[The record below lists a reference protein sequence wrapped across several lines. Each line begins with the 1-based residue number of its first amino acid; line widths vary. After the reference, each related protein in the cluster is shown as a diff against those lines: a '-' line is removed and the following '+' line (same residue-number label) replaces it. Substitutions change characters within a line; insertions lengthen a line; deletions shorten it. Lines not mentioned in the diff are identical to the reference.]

1 MSREI
6 EKIAEDLF
14 EKVRSRFENV
24 NLGDEAA
31 KATNDPEKARFFNFD
46 YVTNEENHGNV
57 TISIIDENNLKIYFS
72 KNISDNLEGQ
82 ELDNWYSFL
91 KELRYFAKRNLLT
104 FDTRDISRSN
114 LNIKDLKQV
123 SKADSTLTTQDVAI
137 SESRLYGTHMISY
150 ENVGPARIMIKH
162 TESVNPEQRG
172 SRARHINA
180 IYVENAQGERFK
192 MQHNKLSGARAMAR
206 HVAEGG
212 IPYDD
217 VGQHINS
224 MIQEMSD
231 LGRFVRVMKHRTFE
245 DNTAVKMVEAAA
257 NYYQGMNRQLNY
269 LKGSRA
275 YRNFVESFE
284 PNKQQLDEVDV
295 NELKERFVKKVFDD
309 RMMAALPLVNKAYQL
324 QEQAKHKQLESVKDI
339 VEHRA
344 DLQLIENEGMDEYFK
359 ALSFAR
365 PADLVVRIL
374 EDIAKRGAAIP
385 EVAEFA
391 KHWAANF
398 NMVNEDSD
406 KELKENQALAVKLAT
421 HYIRDLRNL
430 HEGLRVS
437 RTDYNL
443 VDFDSGEMLEEG
455 TWALPESPEEVQA
468 LQALM
473 SQPLEVGVDAEN
485 ATSALY
491 ELIGDD
497 ELFDR
502 LNDLAD
508 AEGPRAD
515 ARDTIKYFLQQ
526 EMPGLAAKLN
536 FGDAEMDQATN
547 VASPAQPAPPAQP
560 TAANTPP
567 GQNSGGVV
575 SEELR
580 AIARL
585 AGLQSFMVK

>member
-14 EKVRSRFENV
+14 EKIRSRFENV
-24 NLGDEAA
+24 NLGDESA
-31 KATNDPEKARFFNFD
+31 KATNDPEQARFFNFD
-46 YVTNEENHGNV
+46 YTIEDENHGNV
-57 TISIIDENNLKIYFS
+57 TVSIIDENNLKIYFS
-72 KNISDNLEGQ
+72 KNISDK
-82 ELDNWYSFL
+82 LDSKQQQDWYNFL
-91 KELRYFAKRNLLT
+91 RELRYFAKRNLLT

-123 SKADSTLTTQDVAI
+123 SKADSTLTTNDVAI

-162 TESVNPEQRG
+162 TESVNHEQRG
-172 SRARHINA
+172 SRARHINS

-192 MQHNKLSGARAMAR
+192 MAYNKLSGARAMAR

-212 IPYDD
+212 IPYDP

-224 MIQEMSD
+224 MIQEMAD

-245 DNTAVKMVEAAA
+245 DNTAAKMVEAAA

-275 YRNFVESFE
+275 YKNFLEAFE
-284 PNKQQLDEVDV
+284 PAKQQLDEVDV

-324 QEQAKHKQLESVKDI
+324 QEQAKQKQLQSVKDI

-344 DLQLIENEGMDEYFK
+344 GLQLIENEGMDEYFK

-365 PADLVVRIL
+365 PSDLVVRIL

-406 KELKENQALAVKLAT
+406 QEIKENQALAVKLAT

-437 RTDYNL
+437 QADYNL
-443 VDFDSGEMLEEG
+443 VDFDSGEILEEG
-455 TWALPESPEEVQA
+455 TWALPDSPEEIQE
-468 LQALM
+468 LQSLM
-473 SQPLEVGVDAEN
+473 AEPLEVGVDAEN

-491 ELIGDD
+491 DLIGDD
-497 ELFDR
+497 ELYDR
-502 LNDLAD
+502 LHDLAD

-547 VASPAQPAPPAQP
+547 MTPPAQSTMPAQP

-567 GQNSGGVV
+567 GQNTGGVV

-580 AIARL
+580 AIAKL

>member
-1 MSREI
+1 
-6 EKIAEDLF
+6 
-14 EKVRSRFENV
+14 
-24 NLGDEAA
+24 
-31 KATNDPEKARFFNFD
+31 
-46 YVTNEENHGNV
+46 
-57 TISIIDENNLKIYFS
+57 
-72 KNISDNLEGQ
+72 
-82 ELDNWYSFL
+82 
-91 KELRYFAKRNLLT
+91 
-104 FDTRDISRSN
+104 
-114 LNIKDLKQV
+114 V

-137 SESRLYGTHMISY
+137 SESKLYGTHMLSY

-162 TESVNPEQRG
+162 TESVNSEQRG

-212 IPYDD
+212 IPYDNI
-217 VGQHINS
+217 GQHINS
-224 MIQEMSD
+224 MIQEMAD

-245 DNTAVKMVEAAA
+245 DNTAAKMVEAAA

-269 LKGSRA
+269 LKGARA
-275 YRNFVESFE
+275 YRNFLESFE
-284 PNKQQLDEVDV
+284 PVKQQLDEVDI

-324 QEQAKHKQLESVKDI
+324 QEHAKQKQLESVKDI
-339 VEHRA
+339 IEHRA

-365 PADLVVRIL
+365 PTDLVTRIL
-374 EDIAKRGAAIP
+374 EDIAKRGAVIP

-406 KELKENQALAVKLAT
+406 QELKENQALAVKLAT

-430 HEGLRVS
+430 REGLRVS
-437 RTDYNL
+437 QTDYNL
-443 VDFDSGEMLEEG
+443 VDFDNGEMLEEG
-455 TWALPESPEEVQA
+455 TWALPDSPEKVQT
-468 LQALM
+468 LQTLM
-473 SQPLEVGVDAEN
+473 AEPLEVGVDAEN

-502 LNDLAD
+502 LHDLAD

-515 ARDTIKYFLQQ
+515 ARDTVKYFLQQ
-526 EMPGLAAKLN
+526 EMPGLVAKLN
-536 FGDAEMDQATN
+536 FGNTEMDQATN
-547 VASPAQPAPPAQP
+547 ITPPAQP
-560 TAANTPP
+560 TTPAQTTGP
-567 GQNSGGVV
+567 NQTSGQASGGVV

-580 AIARL
+580 NLARL

>member
-14 EKVRSRFENV
+14 EKIRSRFENV
-24 NLGDEAA
+24 SLGDEAA
-31 KATNDPEKARFFNFD
+31 KATNDPETARFFNFD
-46 YVTNEENHGNV
+46 YTTDGENHGNV
-57 TISIIDENNLKIYFS
+57 TVSLIDENNLKVYFS
-72 KNISDNLEGQ
+72 KNISDS
-82 ELDNWYSFL
+82 LDKDQLNQWYKFL
-91 KELRYFAKRNLLT
+91 QELRYFAKRNLLT

-114 LNIKDLKQV
+114 LNIKDIKQV
-123 SKADSTLTTQDVAI
+123 SQADSTLQAKDINI
-137 SESRLYGTHMISY
+137 SESRLYGTNMISY
-150 ENVGPARIMIKH
+150 ENVGAARIMIKH
-162 TESVNPEQRG
+162 TESVNAEQRG
-172 SRARHINA
+172 SRSRHINA

-206 HVAEGG
+206 HISEGG
-212 IPYDD
+212 IPYDE
-217 VGQHINS
+217 VGQHING
-224 MIQEMSD
+224 MIQEMAD

-245 DNTAVKMVEAAA
+245 DSTAKNMVEAAA

-275 YRNFVESFE
+275 YRTFLETFE

-295 NELKERFVKKVFDD
+295 NELKEKFVKKIFDD
-309 RMMAALPLVNKAYQL
+309 RMMAALPLVNKAYRL
-324 QEQAKHKQLESVKDI
+324 QEQAKEKQIESVHNI
-339 VEHRA
+339 INNRA
-344 DLQLIENEGMDEYFK
+344 PLALLTNEGMDEYFK

-365 PADLVVRIL
+365 PSDLVVRIL

-406 KELKENQALAVKLAT
+406 KELKEHQALAVKLAT
-421 HYIRDLRNL
+421 HYVRDLRNL

-437 RTDYNL
+437 QEDYNL
-443 VDFDSGEMLEEG
+443 VDFDSGEVLEEG
-455 TWALPESPEEVQA
+455 TWALPESPEDIQA
-468 LQALM
+468 LQTLLA
-473 SQPLEVGVDAEN
+473 QPLEVGVDAEN

-497 ELFDR
+497 ELYDR

-526 EMPGLAAKLN
+526 EMPGLASKLN

-547 VASPAQPAPPAQP
+547 MTPPATPQPPAQP
-560 TAANTPP
+560 TGPNQPP
-567 GQNSGGVV
+567 GQSSGGIV

-580 AIARL
+580 DIARL

>member
-14 EKVRSRFENV
+14 EKIRSRFENV
-24 NLGDEAA
+24 SLGDEAA

-46 YVTNEENHGNV
+46 YTVDDENHGNV
-57 TISIIDENNLKIYFS
+57 TVSIIDENNLKIYFS
-72 KNISDNLEGQ
+72 KNISANLDEKQ
-82 ELDNWYSFL
+82 LHDWYEFL

-123 SKADSTLTTQDVAI
+123 SKADGTLTTKDVAI
-137 SESRLYGTHMISY
+137 SESRLYGTNMVSY
-150 ENVGPARIMIKH
+150 ENVGSARIMIKH
-162 TESVNPEQRG
+162 TESVNPDQRG
-172 SRARHINA
+172 SRSRHINA
-180 IYVENAQGERFK
+180 IYVENAQGERFR

-206 HVAEGG
+206 HIAEGG

-224 MIQEMSD
+224 MIQEMAD

-245 DNTAVKMVEAAA
+245 DNTAIKMVEAAA

-275 YRNFVESFE
+275 YKHFLEAFE
-284 PNKQQLDEVDV
+284 PAKQQLDEVDV

-324 QEQAKHKQLESVKDI
+324 QEQAKQKQLESVKDI
-339 VEHRA
+339 IEHRA

-421 HYIRDLRNL
+421 HYVRDLRNL

-437 RTDYNL
+437 QSDYNL

-473 SQPLEVGVDAEN
+473 AEPLEVGVDAEN

-497 ELFDR
+497 ELYDR

-526 EMPGLAAKLN
+526 EMPGLASKLN
-536 FGDAEMDQATN
+536 FGDAEMDQSINA
-547 VASPAQPAPPAQP
+547 APPAQP
-560 TAANTPP
+560 TAPAQPTGPNQPP
-567 GQNSGGVV
+567 GQTSGGIV

-580 AIARL
+580 DIARL

>member
-1 MSREI
+1 MSRET

-14 EKVRSRFENV
+14 EKIRSRFENI
-24 NLGDEAA
+24 NLGDDKA
-31 KATNDPEKARFFNFD
+31 KSTNDPEKAKFFNFD
-46 YVTNEENHGNV
+46 YVINDQNHGNV
-57 TISIIDENNLKIYFS
+57 TVSLIDENSLKVYFS
-72 KNISDNLEGQ
+72 KNISDNLEDQ
-82 ELDNWYSFL
+82 ELQEWYKFL
-91 KELRYFAKRNLLT
+91 QELRYFAKRNLLT
-104 FDTRDISRSN
+104 FDTRDISRSI
-114 LNIKDLKQV
+114 LNIKDIKQV
-123 SKADSTLTTQDVAI
+123 SQADSTLQTSDVKI
-137 SESRLYGTHMISY
+137 SESRLYGTNMISY

-192 MQHNKLSGARAMAR
+192 MQYNKLSGARAMAR
-206 HVAEGG
+206 HIAEGG

-217 VGQHINS
+217 FGQHINS
-224 MIQEMSD
+224 MIQEMAD

-245 DNTAVKMVEAAA
+245 DNTAAKMVEAAA

-275 YRNFVESFE
+275 YRNFLESFE

-295 NELKERFVKKVFDD
+295 NQLKERFVKKVFDD

-324 QEQAKHKQLESVKDI
+324 QEQARTKQIESVRNI
-339 VEHRA
+339 IENRA
-344 DLQLIENEGMDEYFK
+344 QLQLIENEGMDEYFK

-365 PADLVVRIL
+365 PTDLVVRIL

-406 KELKENQALAVKLAT
+406 QELKENQALAVKLAT

-437 RTDYNL
+437 QEDYHL
-443 VDFDSGEMLEEG
+443 VDFDSGEILEEG
-455 TWALPESPEEVQA
+455 TWALPDSPEEIQT
-468 LQALM
+468 LQTLM

-502 LNDLAD
+502 LHDLAD

-515 ARDTIKYFLQQ
+515 ARDTVKYFLQQ
-526 EMPGLAAKLN
+526 EMPGLASKLN
-536 FGDAEMDQATN
+536 FGDAEMDQAVNMT
-547 VASPAQPAPPAQP
+547 PPPAPEQPAQP
-560 TAANTPP
+560 TAPNQPP
-567 GQNSGGVV
+567 GQSSGGVV

-580 AIARL
+580 DIARL

>member
-1 MSREI
+1 
-6 EKIAEDLF
+6 
-14 EKVRSRFENV
+14 
-24 NLGDEAA
+24 
-31 KATNDPEKARFFNFD
+31 
-46 YVTNEENHGNV
+46 
-57 TISIIDENNLKIYFS
+57 
-72 KNISDNLEGQ
+72 
-82 ELDNWYSFL
+82 
-91 KELRYFAKRNLLT
+91 
-104 FDTRDISRSN
+104 
-114 LNIKDLKQV
+114 
-123 SKADSTLTTQDVAI
+123 
-137 SESRLYGTHMISY
+137 
-150 ENVGPARIMIKH
+150 
-162 TESVNPEQRG
+162 
-172 SRARHINA
+172 
-180 IYVENAQGERFK
+180 
-192 MQHNKLSGARAMAR
+192 
-206 HVAEGG
+206 
-212 IPYDD
+212 
-217 VGQHINS
+217 
-224 MIQEMSD
+224 
-231 LGRFVRVMKHRTFE
+231 
-245 DNTAVKMVEAAA
+245 
-257 NYYQGMNRQLNY
+257 LNY

-275 YRNFVESFE
+275 YRNFLESFE
-284 PNKQQLDEVDV
+284 PAKQQLDEVDV

-339 VEHRA
+339 IEHRA
-344 DLQLIENEGMDEYFK
+344 DLQLIENQGMDEYFK

-406 KELKENQALAVKLAT
+406 QELKENQALAVKLAT
-421 HYIRDLRNL
+421 HYVRDLRNL

-437 RTDYNL
+437 HADYNL
-443 VDFDSGEMLEEG
+443 VDFDSGEILEEG
-455 TWALPESPEEVQA
+455 TWALPDSPEEIQE
-468 LQALM
+468 LQTLM
-473 SQPLEVGVDAEN
+473 AEPLEVGVDAEN

-502 LNDLAD
+502 LHDLAD

-547 VASPAQPAPPAQP
+547 MTPPAQPAQPVQP
-560 TAANTPP
+560 TAANQPP
-567 GQNSGGVV
+567 GQNTGGVV
-575 SEELR
+575 SEELQ